1 MSKSKLAVLS
11 FLMVFATGAAH
22 ASEVS
27 ARINSCLE
35 RQMAACD
42 VLALGNSNDYLEL
55 KTSDLKDCKQ
65 AIAPGVR
72 TLVFTSNSLLT
83 AGQSSDQL
91 ITVSVGKSAV
101 KIAKVRDRSL
111 RGYHL
116 ARVCPA
122 NSAVLKVDLDKDGKV
137 FKGRYFVPTET
148 GHVVMVGLD
157 GKLYELA
164 DSKGGAYTTVTGVSV
179 ASDNS
184 GIILDRG
191 SSSSVFL
198 SLGQIELRI
207 ATGKIASI
215 K

>member
-11 FLMVFATGAAH
+11 FMMVLVSGATQ

-27 ARINSCLE
+27 ARINSCIE
-35 RQMAACD
+35 RQQAACD
-42 VLALGNSNDYLEL
+42 VLSLENSNDYLEL
-55 KTSDLKDCKQ
+55 KTGDLKDCKQ

-72 TLVFTSNSLLT
+72 TLVFTANNLLT
-83 AGQSSDQL
+83 AGQSADQL
-91 ITVSVGKSAV
+91 ITVSVGKAAV
-101 KIAKVRDRSL
+101 KIAKVWDKSL
-111 RGYHL
+111 RRYRM

-164 DSKGGAYTTVTGVSV
+164 DSKGGAYTTVTGVSI
-179 ASDNS
+179 ASDNK
-184 GIILDRG
+184 GIILERG
-191 SSSSVFL
+191 SSPSVFL
-198 SLGQIELRI
+198 SLVQIELRI